1 MHVIETLKSVMRHRA
16 ARAHRRARSRGVTL
30 VEVLIVVA
38 IMALIAGGVGFLILP
53 RFRDAQKDQALQNAR
68 RIRGVAIT
76 FVALKPGDCPTI
88 ESLIA
93 EKQLD
98 GSQNTKDPW
107 GGDYTITCEGVDE
120 IIVSSPG
127 PDQTEGNEDD
137 IVAGGASVEG
147 E

>member
-1 MHVIETLKSVMRHRA
+1 MHTFDTLMIQPSRKRRL
-16 ARAHRRARSRGVTL
+16 RRAPTRGVTL

-88 ESLIA
+88 DSLIA
-93 EKQLD
+93 DKQLD

-107 GGDYTITCEGVDE
+107 GGAYTIACDGDE
-120 IIVSSPG
+120 IIVTSPG
-127 PDQTEGNEDD
+127 PDQNEGNEDD
-137 IVAGGASVEG
+137 IVAGGGNKDEG
-147 E
+147 